1 MKSFNKLFFI
11 FIILNLFD
19 ALVTYYALSNGI
31 AKEIN
36 PLADYIFIYYGL
48 WTIWILKV
56 VGMVVIYFIMTLK
69 ISNITNKTLQK
80 YNENSSLLNALIG
93 ISALIVV
100 DVNNVLV
107 IFKEMIWIDKQQT
120 GEFKWNI
127 T

>member
-107 IFKEMIWIDKQQT
+107 IFKEMI
-120 GEFKWNI
+120 
-127 T
+127 